1 MEALGTLRCSDV
13 PMKRPEKSLPALQ
26 LSQTP
31 PPRGCNL
38 TPAEVLA
45 RRRHGSA
52 GKISQLR
59 KTSEMRADG
68 ADLAANCGLL
78 SFGASSHLSACV
90 CLETSGVSHSVTAGE
105 AWRMGRRCALLMS
118 VPRQKLDSG
127 VFDVFLLPQVKREPH
142 TAVEHRLNNITNLL
156 SCFCSR
162 SPLMM
167 QHHFPP
173 LPPYCSVRIC
183 C

>member
-1 MEALGTLRCSDV
+1 
-13 PMKRPEKSLPALQ
+13 
-26 LSQTP
+26 
-31 PPRGCNL
+31 
-38 TPAEVLA
+38 
-45 RRRHGSA
+45 
-52 GKISQLR
+52 
-59 KTSEMRADG
+59 
-68 ADLAANCGLL
+68 
-78 SFGASSHLSACV
+78 
-90 CLETSGVSHSVTAGE
+90 
-105 AWRMGRRCALLMS
+105 MGRRCALLMS

-173 LPPYCSVRIC
+173 LTSLLLCKDLLLRESVVSQLCELQQCSCWCICSSWTLGLSFSEVSHYALYTICFFFFRGLNLVVR
-183 C
+183 